1 MTEIQK
7 INANAKLAFASKE
20 YEKAFL
26 ALLEV
31 GVYNFISYAQ
41 KENKDANK
49 VNWFSHPEAGE
60 YFWKEF
66 ILKEEVFA
74 EIFKSDSSAQLLHNY
89 FSLCNIHSQ
98 ELESKLAKEFP
109 EVLIKAIRVNQV
121 FLKPEWIEHV
131 SLSFRLDHKYSLHQ
145 RFWHI
150 IYKSEISQ
158 WNIIQK
164 ELLSISD
171 YSLNDIL
178 THCIIWLEEFR
189 FLNHDKLTI
198 YQLANI
204 YSFFVELLMKTYP
217 EKFKENI
224 IAEDY
229 FQYFL
234 QVLTSTRSD
243 NKLFEESKVSKLL
256 YAINNWLKFRE
267 EIISPYSFDL
277 SIQPEQEDEL
287 VYLNSTPEAY
297 YKWVLNGIRY
307 DLNQMSYQYQGNEFV
322 EYLKKSEQVKILG
335 ETEDEL
341 RLNRELAISKW
352 ATLILMDDL
361 GCKTFQIGSNRISA
375 AELLTPLLTYS
386 RNRFSRYE
394 LGLNRFCN
402 ESESWI
408 EAFSKL
414 SNQSSEKGFINHPF
428 LLMTDLEHKQLN
440 QKALQHMPKD
450 STEQLIELF
459 RFKPNA
465 KYEFDRF
472 HLQYD
477 VWQKPFI
484 KIGDSLF
491 CPTLFFA
498 NNDWF
503 YTFAQT
509 ALTYR
514 FLSDRNETKAIEAHL
529 AEQFK
534 LKGWEVKLIS
544 DKEASQLS
552 GDVDIFVEDKDT
564 VLFIQLK
571 RTYFRLDLRDAYY
584 ESMNTDQKAAGQLND
599 AEEYLK
605 QSNSI
610 YEFKH
615 IPFKWIVSTSFENIG
630 DKINGCYKIN
640 YFEILNLLRNL
651 ETQSL
656 KYFIEYLESDRY
668 LKEFAFSFNNPEIP
682 IEARQLITNIC
693 EQISNFKPLHYR
705 QLVFSDDVKTT
716 ESYNTLFEHAMQIY
730 HSKNFN
736 GALMVYD
743 KCLSLRPNDGE
754 VFFNIATIYADIGN
768 YEMSFEYYEKAL
780 KKFPND
786 PNIIRDYSIALFAA
800 GKGYEGLILAIHLFK
815 HYPLYGEKNLFFE
828 AYFDICLK
836 RNLLLPAEIYELQ
849 SKWDKLN
856 K

>member
-20 YEKAFL
+20 YDKAFL
-26 ALLEV
+26 ALLQV

-74 EIFKSDSSAQLLHNY
+74 EFFKSDSGDQLLHNY
-89 FSLCNIHSQ
+89 FSPCNIHSL

-121 FLKPEWIEHV
+121 FLKPEWIEH
-131 SLSFRLDHKYSLHQ
+131 LTSFRLDHKYSLHQ
-145 RFWHI
+145 RFWDI
-150 IYKSEISQ
+150 IYKSEISN

-164 ELLSISD
+164 ELLSISG

-243 NKLFEESKVSKLL
+243 NTLFEESKVSKLL
-256 YAINNWLKFRE
+256 YTINNWLKFRE

-277 SIQPEQEDEL
+277 SIQPQQENEF
-287 VYLNSTPEAY
+287 VYLNSTPEAF

-307 DLNQMSYQYQGNEFV
+307 DLNQMSYQFQGNEFV
-322 EYLKKSEQVKILG
+322 VYLEKSGKVKIPG
-335 ETEDEL
+335 KTEKDVFLNKEL
-341 RLNRELAISKW
+341 TISKW
-352 ATLILMDDL
+352 ATLILMNDL
-361 GCKTFQIGSNRISA
+361 GCKTFQIRSNRIET

-386 RNRFSRYE
+386 RNRLNRYE
-394 LGLNRFCN
+394 QRLTAFCAISQN
-402 ESESWI
+402 WI
-408 EAFSKL
+408 EAFMKL
-414 SNQSSEKGFINHPF
+414 TNQSFESDIVNPPF
-428 LLMTDLEHKQLN
+428 FLMTDAEYKQLN
-440 QKALQHMPKD
+440 QMALKDMPKD
-450 STEQLIELF
+450 ATELLIQLF
-459 RFKPNA
+459 RFEPKVND
-465 KYEFDRF
+465 EFNRF
-472 HLQYD
+472 NTKYD

-491 CPTLFFA
+491 SPMLFFA

-514 FLSDRNETKAIEAHL
+514 FLSDRNETKAIEVHL

-534 LKGWEVKLIS
+534 LKGWKVKLIS

-552 GDVDIFVEDKDT
+552 GDVDIFVEDEDT

-584 ESMNTDQKAAGQLND
+584 ESMNTDQKAARQLND

-610 YEFKH
+610 YEFNHK
-615 IPFKWIVSTSFENIG
+615 PFKWIVSTSFENIG
-630 DKINGCYKIN
+630 EKINGCSKIN

-656 KYFIEYLESDRY
+656 KDFIEYLESDRY
-668 LKEFAFSFNNPEIP
+668 LKAFAFSFNNPEMP
-682 IEARQLITNIC
+682 IEGRQLITDVC
-693 EQISNFKPLHYR
+693 EQISNFKHVHYR

-743 KCLSLRPNDGE
+743 KCLLLRPNDGE

-786 PNIIRDYSIALFAA
+786 PNIMRDYSIALFAA
-800 GKGYEGLILAIHLFK
+800 GKGYKGLILAIHLFR

-828 AYFDICLK
+828 AHFGICLK